1 MHRLPFLAAAIL
13 GAWALATASL
23 PASAAFMDEAAEA
36 VIDERSA
43 AMFRRIGVGDLYRF
57 NRLEKALAGGTAGL
71 EDLDTGL
78 ELGHRFLDSEP
89 MFAGF
94 VFGAIARAYSA
105 GTLPPMRQTGE
116 ALYWNAVAYDRVCA
130 KDGELCQALAASA
143 LSGRPGS
150 GALKATALRY
160 IDFADAVASNQL
172 PPDIA
177 ANAAAQC
184 RLAHELMASRAAAE
198 GRGDDAFYGR
208 GPVAACDPATLR

>member
-1 MHRLPFLAAAIL
+1 MLRLPFLAAAIL
-13 GAWALATASL
+13 GAWALVAASA
-23 PASAAFMDEAAEA
+23 PASASFIDEAAGG
-36 VIDERSA
+36 VIGARSD
-43 AMFRRIGVGDLYRF
+43 AMFRRIGVNDLYRF

-130 KDGELCQALAASA
+130 ADGELCQALAASA
-143 LSGRPGS
+143 FSGHPGS

-172 PPDIA
+172 PPDLA
-177 ANAAAQC
+177 ADAAAQC

-198 GRGDDAFYGR
+198 GRGSDAFYGR
-208 GPVAACDPATLR
+208 GLVTACDPATLR